1 MNLCFGRVL
10 VRALTFAFA
19 VRRADAFRP
28 AGLRLADLRL
38 AWTFLRALAID
49 ASLNLFDWSTTAQVM
64 EEPEKSAIRIF
75 VDADA
80 CPVKPEIYRVAER
93 YALHVYVVAN
103 AFMAV
108 PRSELIERIIVAEG
122 PDIADDWIVERA
134 GASDIVITADVPLA
148 GRCVRKGAAV
158 IGPTGK
164 PFTDD
169 SIGMALATRDLLTD
183 LRSAGATTRGPPPL
197 SRQDISRFLSALDLA
212 VTRLQR
218 KLSGQS

>member
-1 MNLCFGRVL
+1 
-10 VRALTFAFA
+10 
-19 VRRADAFRP
+19 
-28 AGLRLADLRL
+28 
-38 AWTFLRALAID
+38 
-49 ASLNLFDWSTTAQVM
+49 M
-64 EEPEKSAIRIF
+64 EEPKQPAAIRIF

-93 YALHVYVVAN
+93 YGLKVYVVAN

-108 PRSELIERIIVAEG
+108 PRSDRVERVIVAEG
-122 PDIADDWIVERA
+122 PDIADDWIAERA
-134 GASDIVITADVPLA
+134 GESDIVITADIPLA
-148 GRCVRKGAAV
+148 ARCVKKGASV

-169 SIGMALATRDLLTD
+169 SIGMVLATRDLLTD

-212 VTRLQR
+212 VTRLKR
-218 KLSGQS
+218 K